1 MFLPLTEVPR
11 KGQLKGPGIRTRL
24 FCGVREIA
32 SSDGDLPVKPY
43 IHRFLSE
50 KVHMHIEAGPNL
62 NFPLDYA

>member
-1 MFLPLTEVPR
+1 
-11 KGQLKGPGIRTRL
+11 L

-32 SSDGDLPVKPY
+32 SSDGDLLVEPY

-50 KVHMHIEAGPNL
+50 EVYMHIEAGPNL